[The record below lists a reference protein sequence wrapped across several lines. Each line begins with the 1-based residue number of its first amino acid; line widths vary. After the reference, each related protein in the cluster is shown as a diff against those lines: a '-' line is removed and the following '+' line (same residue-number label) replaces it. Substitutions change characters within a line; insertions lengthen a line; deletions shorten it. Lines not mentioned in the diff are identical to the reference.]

1 MRNVEKVLERAS
13 RISSDM
19 KMCHEAMSFIKRSG
33 KGDTH
38 VKVYIPTE
46 HIAMERTFIVRDEY
60 LLKALELSTEHYKA
74 ELEKIRS
81 VTDMAEA
88 ALKGVGLIK

>member
-1 MRNVEKVLERAS
+1 MRNMEEVLERAS
-13 RISSDM
+13 LISSDM
-19 KMCHEAMSFIKRSG
+19 EMCHEAMSFIKHSD

-38 VKVYIPTE
+38 VKVHIRTE
-46 HIAMERTFIVRDEY
+46 HMLMERTFIVRDEY

-74 ELEKIRS
+74 ELEKIKS

-88 ALKGVGLIK
+88 ALKGIGLIK

>member
-1 MRNVEKVLERAS
+1 MRNLEQVLERAFL
-13 RISSDM
+13 ISSDM
-19 KMCHEAMSFIKRSG
+19 KSCHEAMNFIKHSC

-46 HIAMERTFIVRDEY
+46 HVAVEKTFIVRDEY

-74 ELEKIRS
+74 ELEKIKS

>member
-1 MRNVEKVLERAS
+1 MRNMEEVLERAYL
-13 RISSDM
+13 ISSDM
-19 KMCHEAMSFIKRSG
+19 KRCHEAMSFIKRAD

-38 VKVYIPTE
+38 VKVHIPTE
-46 HIAMERTFIVRDEY
+46 HVTMDRTFIVRDEY

-74 ELEKIRS
+74 ELEKIKS